1 MPHGS
6 ISVCSVENRLKG
18 ANTREEQKAEGWAE
32 LRELE
37 SEQLMSLKALSW
49 QDGQGFSLVECKGR
63 NTAKHER
70 GGLECD

>member
-1 MPHGS
+1 
-6 ISVCSVENRLKG
+6 
-18 ANTREEQKAEGWAE
+18 
-32 LRELE
+32 
-37 SEQLMSLKALSW
+37 MSLKALSW